1 MQKFTEF
8 VKARETSIEENAK
21 AETAAKFNGLY
32 EAKLKEM
39 GAKSPLDLSEE
50 DSQVFFEYLK
60 SLKEA
65 ELTKADVKKAVKD
78 ETKDLEKKVDA
89 AEDKADAAEDKADA
103 AEDTA
108 KDAEKDAK
116 KAGQDEVTDEKSF
129 REYATNLLKTAHPKD
144 FDEKIANKVI
154 DGIVAKVE
162 DDNWGEAIGR
172 LTSGLG
178 G

>member
-21 AETAAKFNGLY
+21 AEIAAKFNELY

-39 GAKSPLDLSEE
+39 GAKSPLDLTEE

-65 ELTKADVKKAVKD
+65 ELTKADVKKAVKA
-78 ETKDLEKKVDA
+78 ETKGLEKKVDA
-89 AEDKADAAEDKADA
+89 AEKKAEA

-129 REYATNLLKTAHPKD
+129 REYATNLLKTAHPDD

-154 DGIVAKVE
+154 DGIIAKVE

>member
-21 AETAAKFNGLY
+21 AEIAAKFNELY

-39 GAKSPLDLSEE
+39 GAKTPLDLTEE

-65 ELTKADVKKAVKD
+65 ELTKADVKKAVKA
-78 ETKDLEKKVDA
+78 ETKGLEKKVDA
-89 AEDKADAAEDKADA
+89 AEKKADA

-129 REYATNLLKTAHPKD
+129 REYATNLLKTAHPDD
-144 FDEKIANKVI
+144 FDEKIADKVI
-154 DGIVAKVE
+154 NGIIAKVE

>member
-8 VKARETSIEENAK
+8 VKAREISIEENAK
-21 AETAAKFNGLY
+21 AETAAKFNELY

-89 AEDKADAAEDKADA
+89 AEKKAED
-103 AEDTA
+103 AEDAA

-129 REYATNLLKTAHPKD
+129 REYATNLLKTAHPDD

-154 DGIVAKVE
+154 DGIISKVE

>member
-8 VKARETSIEENAK
+8 VKAREISIEENAK

-89 AEDKADAAEDKADA
+89 AEDKAEA

-108 KDAEKDAK
+108 KAAEKDADK
-116 KAGQDEVTDEKSF
+116 AKDKAGEDEVTDEKSF

-154 DGIVAKVE
+154 DGIVSKVE

>member
-21 AETAAKFNGLY
+21 AEIAAKFNELY

-39 GAKSPLDLSEE
+39 GAKSPLDLTEE

-65 ELTKADVKKAVKD
+65 ELTKADVKKAVKA
-78 ETKDLEKKVDA
+78 ETKGLEKKVDA
-89 AEDKADAAEDKADA
+89 AEKKAEA

-144 FDEKIANKVI
+144 FDQKIADKVI
-154 DGIVAKVE
+154 NGIISKVE
-162 DDNWGEAIGR
+162 DNNWGEAIGR

>member
-21 AETAAKFNGLY
+21 AETAAKFNELY

-65 ELTKADVKKAVKD
+65 ELTKADIKKAVKD

-89 AEDKADAAEDKADA
+89 AEDKAEA

-108 KDAEKDAK
+108 KAAEKDADK
-116 KAGQDEVTDEKSF
+116 AKDKAGEDEVTDEKSF

-154 DGIVAKVE
+154 DGIVSKVE

>member
-21 AETAAKFNGLY
+21 AEIAAKFNELY

-39 GAKSPLDLSEE
+39 GAKTPLDLTEE

-65 ELTKADVKKAVKD
+65 ELTKADVKKAVKA
-78 ETKDLEKKVDA
+78 ETKGLEKKVDA
-89 AEDKADAAEDKADA
+89 AEKKADA

-129 REYATNLLKTAHPKD
+129 REYATNLLKTAHPDD

-154 DGIVAKVE
+154 DGIIAKVE

>member
-8 VKARETSIEENAK
+8 VKEHKSLLENKISEDK
-21 AETAAKFNGLY
+21 ATKFNELY

-50 DSQVFFEYLK
+50 ESKVFFEYLK

-78 ETKDLEKKVDA
+78 ETKDLKKKVDA
-89 AEDKADAAEDKADA
+89 AEDKAEA

-108 KDAEKDAK
+108 KAAEKDAK
-116 KAGQDEVTDEKSF
+116 KLKRKLDKMKLLTKNLSVNMPNQFYVKLTVMIMTRKSVTK
-129 REYATNLLKTAHPKD
+129 
-144 FDEKIANKVI
+144 
-154 DGIVAKVE
+154 
-162 DDNWGEAIGR
+162 
-172 LTSGLG
+172 
-178 G
+178 

>member
-1 MQKFTEF
+1 MQKFSEF
-8 VKARETSIEENAK
+8 VKEHKAILENKSKSDK
-21 AETAAKFNGLY
+21 ATEFNTLF

-39 GAKSPLDLSEE
+39 GAKSILDLNEE
-50 DSQVFFEYLK
+50 DLEKFNSYVK
-60 SLKEA
+60 SLKE
-65 ELTKADVKKAVKD
+65 EMSKADVKKMVKD

-89 AEDKADAAEDKADA
+89 AEKKAE
-103 AEDTA
+103 
-108 KDAEKDAK
+108 DAEKDAEKAKK

-129 REYATNLLKTAHPKD
+129 REYAEGVLKKAHGDKY
-144 FDEKIANKVI
+144 DEKIGNKVI
-154 DGIVAKVE
+154 DGIIAKVE

>member
-8 VKARETSIEENAK
+8 VKEHKSLLENKISEDK
-21 AETAAKFNGLY
+21 ATKFNELY

-50 DSQVFFEYLK
+50 ESKVFFEYLK

-78 ETKDLEKKVDA
+78 ETKDLKKKVDA
-89 AEDKADAAEDKADA
+89 AEDKAEA

-108 KDAEKDAK
+108 KAAEKDAEKAEK
-116 KAGQDEVTDEKSF
+116 KSGQDEVTDEKSF
-129 REYATNLLKTAHPKD
+129 REYAEGVLKKAHPD
-144 FDEKIANKVI
+144 DYDEKIANKVI
-154 DGIVAKVE
+154 DGLISKVK

-178 G
+178 S

>member
-21 AETAAKFNGLY
+21 AEIAAKFNELY

-89 AEDKADAAEDKADA
+89 AEKKADAAEDA
-103 AEDTA
+103 A

-129 REYATNLLKTAHPKD
+129 REYATNILKTAHPDD
-144 FDEKIANKVI
+144 FDQKIADKVI
-154 DGIVAKVE
+154 NGIIDKVE

>member
-21 AETAAKFNGLY
+21 AEIAAKFNELY

-39 GAKSPLDLSEE
+39 GAKSPLDLTEE

-65 ELTKADVKKAVKD
+65 ELTKADVKKAVKA
-78 ETKDLEKKVDA
+78 ETKGLEKKVDA
-89 AEDKADAAEDKADA
+89 AEKKADA

-129 REYATNLLKTAHPKD
+129 KEYATNLLKTAHPKD
-144 FDEKIANKVI
+144 FDQKIADKVI
-154 DGIVAKVE
+154 NGIVSKVK
-162 DDNWGEAIGR
+162 DNNWGEAIGR

>member
-21 AETAAKFNGLY
+21 AEIAAKFNELY

-39 GAKSPLDLSEE
+39 GAKSPLDLTEE

-65 ELTKADVKKAVKD
+65 ELTKADVKKAVKA
-78 ETKDLEKKVDA
+78 ETKGLEKKVDA
-89 AEDKADAAEDKADA
+89 AEKKADA

-129 REYATNLLKTAHPKD
+129 KEYATNLLKTAHPDD

-154 DGIVAKVE
+154 DGIIAKVE

>member
-21 AETAAKFNGLY
+21 AETAAKFNELY

-89 AEDKADAAEDKADA
+89 AEDKAEA

-108 KDAEKDAK
+108 KAAEKDEK

-129 REYATNLLKTAHPKD
+129 REYATNLLKTAHPDD

-154 DGIVAKVE
+154 DGIVSKVE

-178 G
+178 K

>member
-8 VKARETSIEENAK
+8 VKEHKSLQESKRRDEQNS
-21 AETAAKFNGLY
+21 KFNELY

-60 SLKEA
+60 TLKEE

-78 ETKDLEKKVDA
+78 ETKGLEKKIDA
-89 AEDKADAAEDKADA
+89 AEKKAEDAV
-103 AEDTA
+103 
-108 KDAEKDAK
+108 KDAK
-116 KAGQDEVTDEKSF
+116 KAGQDEVKDEKSF
-129 REYATNLLKTAHPKD
+129 KEYAENVLKKAHGD
-144 FDEKIANKVI
+144 DYDEKIADKVI
-154 DGIVAKVE
+154 KGIISKMG
-162 DDNWGEAIGR
+162 DSKDWGQAIGR